1 MVEPSIELIV
11 IKLFELLIL
20 MVFVVHQLVLL
31 LVDELEE
38 LDGWFTVEVLKTVLD
53 KAVTL
58 QVGWWPVF
66 HV

>member
-1 MVEPSIELIV
+1 MVEPSIELMV

-53 KAVTL
+53 KALTL